1 MRGTFHL
8 LLAALLLGLTP
19 GADAAITMDTTGVTL
34 STDNFTHN
42 QWLGNR
48 IRLAETAEFQSPT
61 SISMMLDVVY
71 GTPYLS
77 AFILEDIGAEPN
89 KAKIIAEFGL
99 SAASTTVAETPGGV
113 NAVQLIFDMPRGSA
127 GVMEPGKNYWVV
139 AGVTDVNHNAATGQQ
154 MGLMHWYWA
163 SSYITSAD
171 GWTVDPWLSIS
182 NTNGADWSSFSG
194 SPYVFGMTTIV
205 VPEPSRAVLMLAGL
219 FALLSRRR
227 RLAVLPLF
235 LCSCEP
241 EAPKTAQKPAL
252 AVVGSETISVE
263 DFQSAAQRRGGGDR
277 EALLDELITESAL
290 VQRAQAL
297 KLDQSPEF
305 RRRQRAMLI
314 AMLREK
320 EPPKLAAA
328 SPTPQQLQS
337 LYEELKPKLQTPAAR
352 HLAVLRLTD
361 GREKLAEAVKRYQ
374 ALPADA
380 TRRGFGPIAAEFSED
395 QDSRYIGGDIG
406 WLTAEDIQRRLP
418 APVAK
423 AAQSLK
429 SPGQCSEVIT
439 DGPAAYVVLLTAL
452 REASVMPFEQAR
464 PRLLAEFNLRQ
475 SALAAQQ
482 QREAERKDLRIE
494 IDHALLKA
502 LPLQKASHE
511 APPAVPAP

>member
-8 LLAALLLGLTP
+8 LLGALLLGLTP
-19 GADAAITMDTTGVTL
+19 QAKAAISMDTTGLTL

-61 SISMMLDVVY
+61 SISVMLDVVY
-71 GTPYLS
+71 GSPYLS

-99 SAASTTVAETPGGV
+99 NAASTTVAETPGGV

-182 NTNGADWSSFSG
+182 NTNGVDWSSFSG

-219 FALLSRRR
+219 LAVLSRRR
-227 RLAVLPLF
+227 RLAVLPLL

-241 EAPKTAQKPAL
+241 EAQKAAPKPAL
-252 AVVGSETISVE
+252 AVVGTETIRVE

-297 KLDQSPEF
+297 KLDQSPEY
-305 RRRQRAMLI
+305 RRRTRALLI

-320 EPPKLAAA
+320 EPSPPAAP

-352 HLAVLRLTD
+352 QLAVLRLTE
-361 GREKLAEAVKRYQ
+361 GREKLAEAVKRFQ
-374 ALPADA
+374 ALPADPA
-380 TRRGFGPIAAEFSED
+380 RRGFGPIAAEFSED
-395 QDSRYIGGDIG
+395 QDTRYLGGDLG

-418 APVAK
+418 APVAQ

-429 SPGQCSEVIT
+429 SSGQCSNVIT
-439 DGPAAYVVLLTAL
+439 DGPASYVVLLIAL
-452 REASVMPFEQAR
+452 RESSVMPFEQAR

-475 SALAAQQ
+475 SALAAQK
-482 QREAERKDLRIE
+482 QREIERQGLHIE
-494 IDHALLKA
+494 IDHALLQSLSLESK
-502 LPLQKASHE
+502 PS
-511 APPAVPAP
+511 PPPEVPQQ

>member
-19 GADAAITMDTTGVTL
+19 GANAAITMDTTSVTL

-48 IRLAETAEFQSPT
+48 IRLAETADFQSPT

-99 SAASTTVAETPGGV
+99 NAASTTVAETPGGV

-205 VPEPSRAVLMLAGL
+205 VPEPSRAILMLAGL
-219 FALLSRRR
+219 WGLLSRRR
-227 RLAVLPLF
+227 RLAVLPLL

-241 EAPKTAQKPAL
+241 EAPKTAPKPAL
-252 AVVGSETISVE
+252 AVVGTETIRVE
-263 DFQSAAQRRGGGDR
+263 DFQSAAKRRGGGDR

-305 RRRQRAMLI
+305 RRRQRALLI
-314 AMLREK
+314 AMLHEK
-320 EPPKLAAA
+320 EPPNLETPQ
-328 SPTPQQLQS
+328 PTPQQLQS
-337 LYEELKPKLQTPAAR
+337 LYDKPKPKLQTPAAR
-352 HLAVLRLTD
+352 QLAVLRLTE
-361 GREKLAEAVKRYQ
+361 GREKLAEAVKRFQ
-374 ALPADA
+374 ALPTDA
-380 TRRGFGPIAAEFSED
+380 TRRGFGHIAAEFSED
-395 QDSRYIGGDIG
+395 QDTRYLGGDIG
-406 WLTAEDIQRRLP
+406 WLTAEEVQRRLP
-418 APVAK
+418 VPVAQ
-423 AAQSLK
+423 AAQSLN
-429 SPGQCSEVIT
+429 SPGQCSAIIT
-439 DGPAAYVVLLTAL
+439 DGAASYVVLLTAL
-452 REASVMPFEQAR
+452 REASMIPFEQAR
-464 PRLLAEFNLRQ
+464 PRLLAEFSLRQ
-475 SALAAQQ
+475 STLAAQK
-482 QREAERKDLRIE
+482 QRETERQGLRIE
-494 IDHALLKA
+494 IDHALLKS
-502 LPLQKASHE
+502 LPLPQVGDE
-511 APPAVPAP
+511 PQAPTPP

>member
-1 MRGTFHL
+1 MRGTLHL
-8 LLAALLLGLTP
+8 LIAILLLGPLP
-19 GADAAITMDTTGVTL
+19 GLRAAITMDTTGVTL

-42 QWLGNR
+42 QWLANR

-61 SISMMLDVVY
+61 SVSMMLDVVY
-71 GTPYLS
+71 GSPYLT
-77 AFILEDIGAEPN
+77 AFIMEDVGAEPN
-89 KAKIIAEFGL
+89 KAKVIAEFGL
-99 SAASTTVAETPGGV
+99 NAASTAVAETPGGAT
-113 NAVQLIFDMPRGSA
+113 AVQLIFDMPRGTT

-139 AGVTDVNHNAATGQQ
+139 AGVTDVNHNADPGQQ

-205 VPEPSRAVLMLAGL
+205 VPEPSRAALMLAGL

-227 RLAVLPLF
+227 RFIALPLL

-241 EAPKTAQKPAL
+241 EAPQLTPKPAL

-263 DFQSAAQRRGGGDR
+263 DFQAAAKRRGGGDR

-305 RRRQRAMLI
+305 RRRQRALLI
-314 AMLREK
+314 AMLRENEPAAPTATQPTK
-320 EPPKLAAA
+320 E
-328 SPTPQQLQS
+328 QLQS
-337 LYEELKPKLQTPAAR
+337 LYDELKPKLQTPAAR
-352 HLAVLRLTD
+352 QLALLRLSD
-361 GREKLAEAVKRYQ
+361 GREKLAEAVKRFH
-374 ALPADA
+374 ALPAEP

-395 QDSRYIGGDIG
+395 QDTRYIGGDLG
-406 WLTAEDIQRRLP
+406 WLTAEELQRRLP
-418 APVAK
+418 TPVAQ
-423 AAQSLK
+423 ASQSLK

-439 DGPAAYVVLLTAL
+439 DGPASYVVLLAGL
-452 REASVMPFEQAR
+452 REGGVIPFGQAKA
-464 PRLLAEFNLRQ
+464 RLANEFHLRQ
-475 SALAAQQ
+475 NALAAQK
-482 QREAERKDLRIE
+482 QRETERQGLRIE
-494 IDHALLKA
+494 INHALLRSLVLQAPSPAAQPA
-502 LPLQKASHE
+502 LP
-511 APPAVPAP
+511 AP

>member
-113 NAVQLIFDMPRGSA
+113 NAVQLIFDMPRGTS

-139 AGVTDVNHNAATGQQ
+139 AGVTDVNHNAPTGQQ

-205 VPEPSRAVLMLAGL
+205 VPEPSRAVLMLAGF

-227 RLAVLPLF
+227 RLAVLPLL

-241 EAPKTAQKPAL
+241 EAQKTAQKPAL
-252 AVVGSETISVE
+252 AVVGTETIRVE
-263 DFQSAAQRRGGGDR
+263 DFQAAAQRRGGGDR

-297 KLDQSPEF
+297 KLDQSPEY
-305 RRRQRAMLI
+305 RRRQRAMLV

-320 EPPKLAAA
+320 EPSPLATP
-328 SPTPQQLQS
+328 SPTPEQLQS

-352 HLAVLRLTD
+352 QLAILRLTD

-395 QDSRYIGGDIG
+395 QDSRYIGGDLG
-406 WLTAEDIQRRLP
+406 WLTADDIQRRLP

-423 AAQSLK
+423 AAESLK
-429 SPGQCSEVIT
+429 SPGECSEVIT
-439 DGPAAYVVLLTAL
+439 DGPAAYVVLLSGL

-464 PRLLAEFNLRQ
+464 PRLLTDFNLRQ
-475 SALAAQQ
+475 AEIVSQK
-482 QREAERKDLRIE
+482 QRETERQGVRIE
-494 IDHALLKA
+494 IDHALLKS
-502 LPLQKASHE
+502 LQLESKPVSSSE
-511 APPAVPAP
+511 VPQQ